1 MVSLWRSVLI
11 PRSPSPTGLSSRFS
25 FDHSPPLPVFA
36 DLLWRSAR
44 PQLKHLDGRTLIIK
58 SKPGDVIKPVSFDP
72 FREEDESSL
81 WDLYEVRNYP
91 VELVIPSPN
100 ACGHDV
106 YVRFVCTRPQKCM
119 VARQDCDTP
128 SLENAAVAETE
139 DIKICKKVCISS
151 PSMVGQGIVG
161 DVRICLSFRLC
172 VCECN
177 CCVHVG

>member
-1 MVSLWRSVLI
+1 MYGMHVAFSTANPRACCVLQSMSQGDDLYIERTISLSEALCGF
-11 PRSPSPTGLSSRFS
+11 TME
-25 FDHSPPLPVFA
+25 
-36 DLLWRSAR
+36 
-44 PQLKHLDGRTLIIK
+44 LKHLDGRTLIIK

-81 WDLYEVRNYP
+81 WDLYE
-91 VELVIPSPN
+91 
-100 ACGHDV
+100 
-106 YVRFVCTRPQKCM
+106 
-119 VARQDCDTP
+119 DCDTP

-172 VCECN
+172 FVNAIVACMLDDRPSRRASSRARASVVSCSVVARP
-177 CCVHVG
+177 CLSSAATTKR